1 MDIIMAVDFG
11 DARTGLAVT
20 DSAGMMAHGAGCI
33 EGVGFKK
40 VAAAVAEKAK
50 KRSVALIVVGNP
62 INMNGT
68 EGPRSQKCRDFAET
82 VAELSGIPTVMQDE
96 RLTTVS
102 AHRFLSDS
110 GVAGRK
116 HKKHVDE
123 LSATLI
129 LESYLERLKSAGD
142 TAK

>member
-11 DARTGLAVT
+11 DARTGLAVS

-33 EGVGFKK
+33 EKMGFRKT
-40 VAAAVAEKAK
+40 AAAVAEAAK
-50 KRSVALIVVGNP
+50 KREVALIVVGNP

-68 EGPRSQKCRDFAET
+68 EGPRSQKCRDFAAMVE
-82 VAELSGIPTVMQDE
+82 ELSGIPTVMQDE

-110 GVAGRK
+110 GVAGKNHRD
-116 HKKHVDE
+116 HVDE

-129 LESYLERLKSAGD
+129 LESYMKRNG
-142 TAK
+142 